1 MCRYIAFDYT
11 FLSKSFKINNRSEI
25 ALDFGVGSLPL
36 TLWIQQTYK
45 LTLPLPV
52 ATGCNKYWATLGFGG
67 HAMVSSICSKS
78 RLFMVGNFDSP
89 LLFDDDDDDDEMMMM
104 MMTMTMTMT
113 TMTMTMTM
121 TTMTTKTIM
130 MIYYRYR
137 IRDRIL
143 CRSGSKLA
151 TILPF
156 KNTWRILRLPLGAS
170 GLQESRLWPGRLATA
185 TSRCSGQGPVTDP

>member
-1 MCRYIAFDYT
+1 
-11 FLSKSFKINNRSEI
+11 
-25 ALDFGVGSLPL
+25 
-36 TLWIQQTYK
+36 
-45 LTLPLPV
+45 
-52 ATGCNKYWATLGFGG
+52 
-67 HAMVSSICSKS
+67 MVSSICSKS

-104 MMTMTMTMT
+104 MTMTMTMT
-113 TMTMTMTM
+113 TMTM

-170 GLQESRLWPGRLATA
+170 GLQESRL
-185 TSRCSGQGPVTDP
+185 